1 MAPTLARKIA
11 DSNVLNLMKSFL
23 ETGNKNI
30 EKVFVNTIILVADVA
45 REVPALID
53 RLIE

>member
-11 DSNVLNLMKSFL
+11 DSNVISLMKKFFDG
-23 ETGNKNI
+23 EHKYI
-30 EKVFVNTIILVADVA
+30 EKVFVNTIILVADIA

-53 RLIE
+53 RLI